1 MYEPTFSSE
10 PKKTRTSVGADRLIM
25 TLVYSLPLL
34 YWTNIEYC
42 MGMVAGSMG
51 TLRPLFIKIAGL
63 TSRISN
69 SSKSTSDQTDGP
81 PYNNMFTSKRR
92 KRGAASRVQGDSIL
106 HTGVSMTTPTVATN
120 TTRAGR
126 AGDEEERG
134 GGDIALHP
142 LFEGP
147 IHSLEKQCCCP
158 GAACNIEIS
167 QCEITTSSN
176 SH

>member
-1 MYEPTFSSE
+1 M
-10 PKKTRTSVGADRLIM
+10 A
-25 TLVYSLPLL
+25 LVYSLPLL

-51 TLRPLFIKIAGL
+51 TLRPLFIKLAGL

-69 SSKSTSDQTDGP
+69 SSKSTGDQADGP

-106 HTGVSMTTPTVATN
+106 HTGVSMTTFTVVTH
-120 TTRAGR
+120 TTRVER
-126 AGDEEERG
+126 AGDEEEGGRG
-134 GGDIALHP
+134 GGVALHH

-147 IHSLEKQCCCP
+147 SHSPEKECCCP
-158 GAACNIEIS
+158 GGACNIEFS
-167 QCEITTSSN
+167 QCEITASTN